1 MRSDGSSFGAQR
13 RILHVGNA
21 SNAKRLEINFC
32 VLKPDAQVCVVNT
45 ILINHLLEGDAESPE
60 RGVGK
65 AYTPV
70 YNGIYRQNRGIVS
83 QAVDSERS
91 WQGFCFCVLHLGQ

>member
-45 ILINHLLEGDAESPE
+45 ILINHLLEGDTESPN
-60 RGVGK
+60 RSVGK

-70 YNGIYRQNRGIVS
+70 YNGIYRLNRRVVP
-83 QAVDSERS
+83 QAVDLDES
-91 WQGFCFCVLHLGQ
+91 WQGFCFYVLHLGQ